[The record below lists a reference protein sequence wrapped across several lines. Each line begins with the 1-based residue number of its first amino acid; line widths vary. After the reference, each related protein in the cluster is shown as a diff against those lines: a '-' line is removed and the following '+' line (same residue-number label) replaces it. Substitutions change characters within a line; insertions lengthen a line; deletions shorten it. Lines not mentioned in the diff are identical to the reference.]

1 MRASPGI
8 LLDADGNVIFDGEAE
23 AMGIPAFKTRAEI
36 EAAKLKL
43 EKALADYRTRRK
55 EEPKPA
61 PEGSA
66 RRMCEHWDGGIIMEF
81 DGVVEF
87 DSEAERTGT
96 PSLVGQRLPPPKKGR
111 RKQRS

>member
-23 AMGIPAFKTRAEI
+23 AMGVPPFKTRAEI
-36 EAAKLKL
+36 EANKAKL
-43 EKALADYRTRRK
+43 EKALADYRAKRIR
-55 EEPKPA
+55 
-61 PEGSA
+61 
-66 RRMCEHWDGGIIMEF
+66 EHWDTGIIMEF

-96 PSLVGQRLPPPKKGR
+96 PSLVGQRLPAPKKRR
-111 RKQRS
+111 RKKKG